1 MDKYLNLNL
10 VSVDMVELRR
20 TIKCSNCGNEA
31 NFYLSTDT
39 GISEL
44 LLHGRCPRCGNSLQ
58 INYNLVEPG
67 QNTQSSQVSSAS
79 SSSSE
84 MVNLDQTLFGQDI
97 ASDALKD
104 LIED

>member
-1 MDKYLNLNL
+1 MDKYLNLNI
-10 VSVDMVELRR
+10 VSVYMVELRR
-20 TIKCSNCGNEA
+20 TIKCSNCGNES

-44 LLHGRCPRCGNSLQ
+44 LLHGRCQRCGNSLQ

-67 QNTQSSQVSSAS
+67 QSTQPSSVSSTS